1 MSFQPDLILATW
13 DEEARVWVAES
24 ETIPG
29 LITEAPT
36 RQELIAKLRDILP
49 ELLAGN
55 AHREPVGEDIPGMS
69 GHFTK

>member
-29 LITEAPT
+29 LITAAPT
-36 RQELIAKLRDILP
+36 REELIAKLRDFFP
-49 ELLAGN
+49 ELLAEN
-55 AHREPVGEDIPGMS
+55 AHLDLVGEDIPS
-69 GHFTK
+69 LEISL

>member
-36 RQELIAKLRDILP
+36 REELIAKLRDFFP
-49 ELLAGN
+49 ELLAEN
-55 AHREPVGEDIPGMS
+55 AHLDLVGEDIPS
-69 GHFTK
+69 LEISL